1 MKSSDDGRFEF
12 SGVAW
17 KWSGIQFIGFKQPKC
32 NICPMLEADMKPTLH
47 FDVNLIFI
55 PKKIQRWLNS
65 DVYPTPMLEVDVN
78 PIFNQN
84 VMSFQ
89 C

>member
-1 MKSSDDGRFEF
+1 
-12 SGVAW
+12 
-17 KWSGIQFIGFKQPKC
+17 
-32 NICPMLEADMKPTLH
+32 MKPTLH

-84 VMSFQ
+84 VFPMLVTDLVTGY
-89 C
+89 